1 MAKPSASQRTF
12 LRAAAD
18 HYRLSMN
25 GSPAAELL
33 EARGLAEG
41 TEAFGLGY
49 VADPLPGHEQYRG
62 MLSVPYL
69 RRSVSGWSVV
79 SMRFRCVVPECPHNG
94 HGKYMSLPGDT
105 PRLFN
110 TPVLLADHDWV
121 AITEGEIDAVSAS
134 VSGVPA
140 VGVSGVESWKPHW
153 RLPFLGYEAVYVLA
167 DGDDPGMRFARGV
180 AKELPN
186 AKILPSAP
194 GEDVN
199 SEMVARGRGYIRD
212 KVMRSRT
219 PRGDT

>member
-1 MAKPSASQRTF
+1 MPKLSAGQRSF
-12 LRAAAD
+12 LRSATSRYHQSLA
-18 HYRLSMN
+18 

-33 EARGLAEG
+33 EARGLTEG
-41 TEAFGLGY
+41 TEPYRLGY
-49 VADPLPGHEQYRG
+49 VADPLPGHESYRG

-79 SMRFRCVVPECPHNG
+79 SMRFRCVEAHEHVG
-94 HGKYMSLPGDT
+94 HGKYMSLPGDA

-110 TPVLLADHDWV
+110 TPALLADTDDV
-121 AITEGEIDAVSAS
+121 ALCEGELDAISAS

-140 VGVSGVESWKPHW
+140 VGVAGVESWKPHW
-153 RLPFLGYEAVYVLA
+153 RLPFLGYRTVFVFA
-167 DGDDPGMRFARGV
+167 DGDEPGMKFARGI

-199 SEMVARGRGYIRD
+199 SEMVRHGRDFIRE
-212 KVMRSRT
+212 KAH
-219 PRGDT
+219 